1 MNSKILA
8 IDDDKNFLASMKKML
23 ELREYSVD
31 TISNSNTVIEA
42 IKKADYDVILMDVKM
57 PGFSGIELFSAIN
70 EISPETPVIM
80 ISGQSNIQIA
90 VDLIK
95 KGAFDFIEKPLEI
108 EKLYISLNNALSR
121 RTLVQEK
128 NILFEELEENFKMVG
143 VSPQLNKIIETIQ
156 TIAETKAKAL
166 IIGESGTGK
175 ELVAWAIHH
184 NSKRSGKPYIKLN
197 CASIP
202 ADLLESELFGHKK
215 GSFTGAYS
223 DYKGKF
229 LAADGGTL
237 FLDEIGDM
245 SLHLQSKLLRVLE
258 EEEVQPIGDNK
269 SIPIDVRI
277 IAATNKDLEEE
288 IKKGNFREDLYHRLN
303 VVKIKVPPLR
313 ERKEDILPISYL
325 FLRKFTESYNKR
337 ITSFDTNTESF
348 LKNNPWQGNV
358 RELRNFIERLVLF
371 TKSEEVKFNTVLKI
385 SKEKDRQEKK
395 QSIEN
400 FKEAKD
406 NFEKEHI
413 IAVLNKHEWRI
424 IETAEALDINRT
436 HLFKKMKYFGIEK

>member
-245 SLHLQSKLLRVLE
+245 RLHLQSKLLRVLE

-358 RELRNFIERLVLF
+358 RELRNFVERLVLF

>member
-413 IAVLNKHEWRI
+413 IAVLNKHEWKI

>member
-358 RELRNFIERLVLF
+358 RELRNFVERLVLF

>member
-8 IDDDKNFLASMKKML
+8 IDDDKNFLVSMKKML

-413 IAVLNKHEWRI
+413 IAVLNKHEWKI

>member
-1 MNSKILA
+1 
-8 IDDDKNFLASMKKML
+8 
-23 ELREYSVD
+23 
-31 TISNSNTVIEA
+31 
-42 IKKADYDVILMDVKM
+42 
-57 PGFSGIELFSAIN
+57 
-70 EISPETPVIM
+70 
-80 ISGQSNIQIA
+80 
-90 VDLIK
+90 
-95 KGAFDFIEKPLEI
+95 
-108 EKLYISLNNALSR
+108 
-121 RTLVQEK
+121 
-128 NILFEELEENFKMVG
+128 
-143 VSPQLNKIIETIQ
+143 
-156 TIAETKAKAL
+156 
-166 IIGESGTGK
+166 
-175 ELVAWAIHH
+175 
-184 NSKRSGKPYIKLN
+184 
-197 CASIP
+197 
-202 ADLLESELFGHKK
+202 
-215 GSFTGAYS
+215 
-223 DYKGKF
+223 
-229 LAADGGTL
+229 
-237 FLDEIGDM
+237 M

-413 IAVLNKHEWRI
+413 IAVLNKHEWKI

>member
-8 IDDDKNFLASMKKML
+8 IDDDKNFLVSMKKML

-358 RELRNFIERLVLF
+358 RELRNFVERLVLF

-413 IAVLNKHEWRI
+413 IAVLNKHEWKI

>member
-358 RELRNFIERLVLF
+358 RELRNFVERLVLF

-413 IAVLNKHEWRI
+413 IAVLNKHEWKI